1 MRCRIVSLMWA
12 MLMAFVNTSRALIY
26 HFYVQGD
33 EKPEGTIIGELLKR
47 YPARMVGSIS
57 L

>member
-1 MRCRIVSLMWA
+1 MWA